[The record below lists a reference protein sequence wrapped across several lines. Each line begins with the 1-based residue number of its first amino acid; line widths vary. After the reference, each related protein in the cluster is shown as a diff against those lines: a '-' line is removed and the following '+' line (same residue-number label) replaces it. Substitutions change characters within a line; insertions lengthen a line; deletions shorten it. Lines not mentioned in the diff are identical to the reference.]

1 MQFRRKIKI
10 SGLKNATVRLLPEEY
25 CKETCEVL
33 LNSIAPHFIGDKF
46 EQNIVTRGS
55 LTYIEIKN
63 VSGELIFKM
72 PFKEKIDDF
81 QE

>member
-1 MQFRRKIKI
+1 M
-10 SGLKNATVRLLPEEY
+10 
-25 CKETCEVL
+25 L
-33 LNSIAPHFIGDKF
+33 LNSIAPHFVGDKF

-72 PFKEKIDDF
+72 PSKEKIDDF
-81 QE
+81 QG